1 MQIGERII
9 FNKAT
14 GIVLN
19 DCLEERYDSGLTQE
33 EVNDL
38 RPKEMDYIDLE
49 YGSTVLD
56 NADIYHVDV
65 ETKKIVID
73 KYKEHIETE
82 EEKLKNELLKTQAEV
97 VDLKYKEVLNNK
109 NLNEKEGK

>member
-14 GIVLN
+14 GTILN
-19 DCLEERYDSGLTQE
+19 NCLEERYDSGLTQE
-33 EVNDL
+33 MINDL
-38 RPKEMDYIDLE
+38 RSEEIDYLDLE

-56 NADIYHVDV
+56 NADIYHVDIN
-65 ETKKIVID
+65 TKEIVID
-73 KYKEHIETE
+73 KYKEYVETE

-97 VDLKYKEVLNNK
+97 IDLKYKEVLNNK